1 MVHKSANVLSAT
13 ALSTLKGPV
22 LHYVPFKSKRKAKR
36 KALLQLDPSPCF
48 SRGWYGRKGDPASV
62 PSRL

>member
-22 LHYVPFKSKRKAKR
+22 LHYVHFKSKR